1 MAVRTISL
9 TIICLALLL
18 GPTVTPSTGQEL
30 MRRPTAGMF
39 LVATPGMSDPR
50 FSRSVI
56 LLVQHSADGAMG
68 LIVNRRSEVPVSEA
82 LSELEPKAASQHHLY
97 FGGPVE
103 PGRII
108 YVHAGSNVTPD
119 IGVIDGVNWGADYER
134 LKKLVVG
141 VEPDSLR
148 VFFGYA
154 GWGPGQ
160 LEFELS
166 RDDWRLVPARA
177 EQIFSDEPGNL
188 WNSLNQV
195 KRGLITRRPVTG
207 RYL

>member
-9 TIICLALLL
+9 IIVCFVFLP
-18 GPTVTPSTGQEL
+18 GPTVTPATGQDH
-30 MRRPTAGMF
+30 MRGLAAGMF

-56 LLVQHSADGAMG
+56 LLVQHSTEGAMG
-68 LIVNRRSEVPVSEA
+68 LIVNRRSEVPVSKA
-82 LSELEPKAASQHHLY
+82 LSEIEPKTASRHNLY

-103 PGRII
+103 PGRVM
-108 YVHAGSNVTPD
+108 YVHAGSNVAPD
-119 IGVIDGVNWGADYER
+119 IGIIDDVNWGADYDR
-134 LKKLVVG
+134 LKQLVTG
-141 VEPDSLR
+141 LEPDSLR

-160 LEFELS
+160 LERELS
-166 RDDWRLVPARA
+166 RDGWRLVPARA
-177 EQIFSDEPGNL
+177 EHVYSDDPGGL
-188 WNSLNQV
+188 WNSLN
-195 KRGLITRRPVTG
+195 KAGRSLMAIRPDVL